1 MATLH
6 LASLRVFNK
15 RPLVVEESMHV
26 TSNVANPNTSM
37 RIEDVDEDIV
47 DKLGGQ
53 EIKDD
58 DEPQPI
64 EKEESIFEP
73 PQQLQQEVKEVHNLP
88 KE

>member
-37 RIEDVDEDIV
+37 RIEDVDEDIL
-47 DKLGGQ
+47 DKLGG
-53 EIKDD
+53 
-58 DEPQPI
+58 
-64 EKEESIFEP
+64 
-73 PQQLQQEVKEVHNLP
+73 
-88 KE
+88 